1 MIVHLEKDK
10 NGDLILPLS
19 DELCEHLGVQVGDDV
34 KWTDNG
40 DGTWSITKAEQE
52 TELVLVETMSTFK
65 HTYVVRVPKGKAEW
79 ALDSVVMQEAEE
91 MSQEHITESIFSHRT
106 ITKEEYLKEFDT
118 RNVYLKEWDEK
129 QKMNFIKD
137 VTNG

>member
-1 MIVHLEKDK
+1 MIVHLEKDE

-40 DGTWSITKAEQE
+40 NGTWSITKSEQE

-79 ALDSVVMQEAEE
+79 ALDTVTCEEAKE
-91 MSQEHITESIFSHRT
+91 MAQEHITESIFGHRT

-118 RNVYLKEWDEK
+118 RNDYLKSWDEE
-129 QKMNFIKD
+129 QKMQFIKD
-137 VTNG
+137 VTK